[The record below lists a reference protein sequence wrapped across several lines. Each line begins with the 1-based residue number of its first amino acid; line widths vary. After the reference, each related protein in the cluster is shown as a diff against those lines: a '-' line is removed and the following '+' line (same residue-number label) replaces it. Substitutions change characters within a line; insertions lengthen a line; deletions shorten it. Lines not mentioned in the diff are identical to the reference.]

1 MQEKNIKS
9 LINFSERFAFLINQS
24 GMTQREVAEAIGITQ
39 SAVNHYKTGRSE
51 PKSLELYKISKLF
64 GKPIEWL
71 LMGDEVK
78 TDETAIQMW
87 RDRAIIAEEKI
98 KMLKS
103 GMEGLLKKI

>member
-1 MQEKNIKS
+1 
-9 LINFSERFAFLINQS
+9 
-24 GMTQREVAEAIGITQ
+24 
-39 SAVNHYKTGRSE
+39 
-51 PKSLELYKISKLF
+51 
-64 GKPIEWL
+64 
-71 LMGDEVK
+71 MGDEVK